1 MLNELGWL
9 SVNQLNA
16 EVRLLE
22 VWKSL
27 NEDYCLSDMFTKV
40 ESKTRGT
47 GKNSVRVPKVVL
59 SRLRDNS
66 FKYPSCKLWN
76 TAPIEVTTAP
86 TLAKAKNE
94 IRKFV
99 KSLPK

>member
-1 MLNELGWL
+1 MLNELEWL
-9 SVNQLNA
+9 SVSQLNA

-40 ESKTRGT
+40 ESKTRRT

-76 TAPIEVTTAP
+76 LAPIEVTTAP
-86 TLAKAKNE
+86 TLAKAKDE

>member
-1 MLNELGWL
+1 
-9 SVNQLNA
+9 
-16 EVRLLE
+16 
-22 VWKSL
+22 
-27 NEDYCLSDMFTKV
+27 MFTKKA
-40 ESKTRGT
+40 SKTRGM

-76 TAPIEVTTAP
+76 LAPIEVTTAP
-86 TLAKAKNE
+86 TLAKAKDE

>member
-9 SVNQLNA
+9 SVNQLTA

-22 VWKSL
+22 VWKLL
-27 NEDYCLSDMFTKV
+27 NEDYCLSDMFAKV
-40 ESKTRGT
+40 ESKTGRM

-76 TAPIEVTTAP
+76 LAPIEGDHSANIG
-86 TLAKAKNE
+86 KD
-94 IRKFV
+94 
-99 KSLPK
+99 